1 MAAITLLSTT
11 FLSAASRL
19 DIADPQH
26 FNHWAELSKFSVRSK
41 AERVKISLSAVQCKM
56 AASTRIPTLN
66 SNDEHANVDENRRK
80 AVKKVPR
87 VLSVAGSD
95 SGAGAGIQAD
105 LKACAALGVF
115 CTTAI
120 TAITA
125 QNTVGVQGIH
135 EIPTVMLEQ
144 QITSVAGDIGVDV
157 VRCMT
162 VHHCACLRQLDKHSQ
177 MKYLAALPPIFL
189 FFSKIGF

>member
-1 MAAITLLSTT
+1 
-11 FLSAASRL
+11 
-19 DIADPQH
+19 
-26 FNHWAELSKFSVRSK
+26 
-41 AERVKISLSAVQCKM
+41 M
-56 AASTRIPTLN
+56 AASSRSPTLQT
-66 SNDEHANVDENRRK
+66 SDENTKEDESGRK
-80 AVKKVPR
+80 DAKKVPR

-105 LKACAALGVF
+105 LKTCAALGVF

-135 EIPTVMLEQ
+135 EIPTGILEQ

-157 VRCMT
+157 VRH
-162 VHHCACLRQLDKHSQ
+162 VAGHHQARFIEN
-177 MKYLAALPPIFL
+177 YLTYRTSSL
-189 FFSKIGF
+189 